1 MIQVQKNTLSRLAK
15 EIKEGV
21 VVLHGS
27 SVQYRNADTW
37 YPFRQNS
44 NFHYL
49 TGWPEPDAHAI
60 IRINQGKYEL
70 FLFVLDRNEELETW
84 EGKRLG
90 REGAEEVYGATKAF
104 STFEFKDRFPELVE
118 GYTDV
123 YIDYSSKHFEDVDN
137 KLLNVGIPYG
147 QRGAEFSKANLHP
160 ILPIISEMRLVK
172 TKEEIDSIKKACDI
186 TVKGHIGAM
195 KITNSGLYEY
205 QVAAEMEKIF
215 ISEGAERLGYPSI
228 VAGGANACILHYS
241 TNREVLKE
249 KTLLLIDAAAEY
261 EMYSSDVT
269 RTFPVSGNFSS
280 EQKDIYQ
287 EVLEAQNTAIEAV
300 VEGATMRDIHKKTVK
315 KISRSL
321 VELGLVPYGVDET
334 VSMMHYFEF
343 FMHGTGH
350 WLGLDV
356 HDSGSTEKDGV
367 PRKLERGMVTTIE
380 PGIYIRQN
388 KQIVDFPILERDPI
402 FLIERRQKIGLQEAM
417 KLEQKEIAESKKI
430 SHEIPK
436 NLLGIGVRIE
446 DDIVCTE
453 GNPLNL
459 TSGIPREVSEIEN
472 LCNS

>member
-1 MIQVQKNTLSRLAK
+1 MEIHKKALSMLAK
-15 EIKEGV
+15 KIKEGV

-90 REGAEEVYGATKAF
+90 QEGAEELYGATKAF
-104 STFEFKDRFPELVE
+104 STLEFKERFPELVE
-118 GYTDV
+118 GYTEV
-123 YIDYSSKHFEDVDN
+123 YIDYSSPYFEDLDK
-137 KLLNVGIPYG
+137 KLINIGIPYD
-147 QRGAEFSKANLHP
+147 QRGSEFSKANLHA
-160 ILPIISEMRLVK
+160 ILPIISEMRLIK
-172 TKEEIDSIKKACDI
+172 TKEEIDLIKKACEI

-195 KITNSGLYEY
+195 KMTNPGLYEY
-205 QVAAEMEKIF
+205 QIAAEMEKIF
-215 ISEGAERLGYPSI
+215 ITHGAERLGYPSI
-228 VAGGANACILHYS
+228 VAGGENACILHYS
-241 TNREVLKE
+241 TNREILKE

-261 EMYSSDVT
+261 GMYSSDVT
-269 RTFPVSGNFSS
+269 RTFPVSGKFSP
-280 EQKDIYQ
+280 EQKDVYQ
-287 EVLEAQNTAIEAV
+287 EVLSAQNTGIKAV
-300 VEGATMRDIHKKTVK
+300 VEGTTMRDIHRKTVK
-315 KISRSL
+315 KISQSL
-321 VELGLVPYGVDET
+321 VDLGLVPYGVDET

-356 HDSGSTEKDGV
+356 HDSGSTEIGGA
-367 PRKLERGMVTTIE
+367 PRKIKKGMVTTIE
-380 PGIYIRQN
+380 PGIYIRKN
-388 KQIVDFPILERDPI
+388 KPVVDFPILERDPV
-402 FLIERRQKIGLQEAM
+402 FLKERRQKIGIHEAM
-417 KLEQKEIAESKKI
+417 KLEQKEVVESKKI
-430 SHEIPK
+430 SHKIPK

-453 GNPLNL
+453 GDPLNL
-459 TSGIPREVSEIEN
+459 TSGVPREVLEIEN